1 MTWIATIEP
10 ADAGGM
16 LAELYARAA
25 NPDGQIDQIIQ
36 AHSQRPHTL
45 KGHLAL
51 YRNALHHPA
60 NTVPAWFLEAIGVR
74 VSRLNRCAYCVAH
87 HEAGMRRLLGDEEHT
102 AVLLAALTVEPASP
116 PFAPREVAAL
126 DYAAALTLAPGTI
139 TRGDIDR
146 LRAAGWDDG
155 EILEINQVAAYFA
168 YANRTVLGLGV
179 DLAGEKLG
187 DHPAVPPAE

>member
-1 MTWIATIEP
+1 MTWIATIDP
-10 ADAGGM
+10 SAADGT

-36 AHSQRPHTL
+36 AHSLRPHTL

-60 NTVPAWFLEAIGVR
+60 NRVPPWFLEALGVR

-87 HEAGMRRLLGDEEHT
+87 HEAGMRRLLDAAER
-102 AVLLAALTVEPASP
+102 AAPLLAALAGEPAAP
-116 PFAPREVAAL
+116 PFSPREVAAL

-139 TRGDIDR
+139 VKGDIVR

-155 EILEINQVAAYFA
+155 EILEINQVVAYFA

-179 DLAGEKLG
+179 DLAGERLG
-187 DHPAVPPAE
+187 DHPAAPL